1 MNSHI
6 RIINAL
12 KLRSYASTA
21 ISSLEEMHK
30 DSDRQLEEAIND
42 LRASAED
49 DDPLKELIRY
59 LYWHS
64 DLSPKKISELTGQA
78 AEKLCYIAGPLVF
91 QAKCPRCDGDFVGRK
106 TSRNRQCDQACPS
119 CEASD
124 SLEAHRAFLLDWE
137 DTRHLPPQVDRAGYS
152 AYLQSPLWKDQRPK
166 VLCRLD

>member
-42 LRASAED
+42 LRGSSED

-64 DLSPKKISELTGQA
+64 DLSPKKISELTGQ
-78 AEKLCYIAGPLVF
+78 
-91 QAKCPRCDGDFVGRK
+91 
-106 TSRNRQCDQACPS
+106 TSRKS
-119 CEASD
+119 
-124 SLEAHRAFLLDWE
+124 HI
-137 DTRHLPPQVDRAGYS
+137 
-152 AYLQSPLWKDQRPK
+152 
-166 VLCRLD
+166 